1 LDWYSADSQ
10 TIFEPITLV
19 CLSKMCPWNFFVA
32 PFMEQGFKFDVV
44 VDLNRGI
51 GAQGWLMNCFAEL
64 TAFSLGGGKLER

>member
-1 LDWYSADSQ
+1 
-10 TIFEPITLV
+10 
-19 CLSKMCPWNFFVA
+19 MCPWNFFVA